1 MALRHFPIATAPR
14 ARRGLPRT
22 VAVVLLALQALLWG
36 GGSIIEARSAAES
49 LTRYTHVEDQ
59 DAQACPPIHSHLDCI
74 ICRTFASGAL
84 TAKSRDLVPEPRR
97 DGSIV
102 SSPLVRITGSRG
114 SGPLG
119 SRAPPAWMTPDRTI
133 A

>member
-1 MALRHFPIATAPR
+1 MSLRHFPITTASR

-22 VAVVLLALQALLWG
+22 VVVVLLALQALLWG

-49 LTRYTHVEDQ
+49 LSRYAHVEDLNSP
-59 DAQACPPIHSHLDCI
+59 ACPPIHSHLDCV

-84 TAKSRDLVPEPRR
+84 TARPRELVPEPGR
-97 DGSIV
+97 DTRV
-102 SSPLVRITGSRG
+102 NSSPVVRVTGDCG

-119 SRAPPAWMTPDRTI
+119 SRAPPASMTPDRTI